1 LIESVPPSQL
11 LVTLNTQPLQPSQKL
26 RNQKNQQKTRRL
38 RSRCCTNGT
47 YLNANPEYYN
57 VALGETGLAVRTL
70 PPSARRSIA
79 ALWFA
84 VFAAL
89 ATFLFFLRLV
99 MAPHAVILYILLPSL
114 AAGIAGY
121 FWGGSLLDSSQV
133 QNYGYAV
140 LRGFI
145 VGAATFVI
153 FAALYACVLPTLEGQ
168 WSLGRVGSLFLLTLM
183 LGILMG
189 GPLAAV
195 TGMTAGVALY
205 KFGRHFFAESGGR
218 PSEASTD

>member
-1 LIESVPPSQL
+1 
-11 LVTLNTQPLQPSQKL
+11 
-26 RNQKNQQKTRRL
+26 
-38 RSRCCTNGT
+38 
-47 YLNANPEYYN
+47 

-84 VFAAL
+84 GFAAF

-99 MAPHAVILYILLPSL
+99 MAPHAVILYVLLPSL
-114 AAGIAGY
+114 AAGISGY
-121 FWGGSLLDSSQV
+121 SWGGAFLDLSRI
-133 QNYGYAV
+133 QNYGQAV
-140 LRGFI
+140 LRGLL
-145 VGAATFVI
+145 VGATTFVI

-189 GPLAAV
+189 GPLAAI
-195 TGMTAGVALY
+195 TGMTAGITLY
-205 KFGRHFFAESGGR
+205 KFGRHFFAENGGR
-218 PSEASTD
+218 PSEASTV